1 MAQLFHTS
9 TPCRIKETDEQ
20 RLREE
25 YRRLVEGLREASA
38 ARETDAHLAN
48 PVLPDEVLKGEPC
61 PRLAPPSPTPPR
73 LASPHPSPP
82 LPCAPRPAPPA
93 RRLAEPVS
101 PQRRCPAPSAR
112 PSTSWASCAA
122 CWSTSSGACGCSMWS
137 RRARPPSS
145 AAWPSASASSASP
158 SGAAAAWAGRGRGP
172 GGDVGWAPLSVA
184 MIREL
189 TSGSVMEDCVQREGG
204 GGETPGPWPVLRGV
218 LTPGHGGSGPGEGLL
233 MRASGMGAGRKC
245 CGPLTPCFLPPAP
258 GQEPAPQVQSGG
270 RASDEGLWSGGRAS
284 SAFPLC
290 CGSVFGLL

>member
-1 MAQLFHTS
+1 M
-9 TPCRIKETDEQ
+9 
-20 RLREE
+20 
-25 YRRLVEGLREASA
+25 EGLREASA

-61 PRLAPPSPTPPR
+61 PASRPLPPRPPPPR
-73 LASPHPSPP
+73 LSPP
-82 LPCAPRPAPPA
+82 LPCAPCPAPPA

-233 MRASGMGAGRKC
+233 MRASGMGAGRKYS
-245 CGPLTPCFLPPAP
+245 LPVSSLQGLSLAP
-258 GQEPAPQVQSGG
+258 SPWAGASLSGAVWGQGQ
-270 RASDEGLWSGGRAS
+270 
-284 SAFPLC
+284 
-290 CGSVFGLL
+290 